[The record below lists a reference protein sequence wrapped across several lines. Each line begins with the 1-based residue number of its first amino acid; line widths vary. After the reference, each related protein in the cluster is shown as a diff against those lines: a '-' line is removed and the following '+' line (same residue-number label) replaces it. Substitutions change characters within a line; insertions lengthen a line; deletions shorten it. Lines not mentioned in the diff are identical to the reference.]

1 MNRILTTF
9 GICAA
14 LSMTLMGNSCDAP
27 IDNRLSQ
34 AQKASEAAK
43 SIAFTDNAEIE
54 NIKKRIELTS
64 KPGLLGYV
72 AIINKVGQVSLY
84 TPVQGK
90 LTSGSKRLNPPDR
103 ASANFGG
110 GQNTVVRAAP
120 SDEGT
125 GEVQENIFSWSP
137 NGQYFQTNEGY
148 IYSDKPFRP
157 TQQPL
162 LVIDSNSSEKN

>member
-1 MNRILTTF
+1 MIL
-9 GICAA
+9 II
-14 LSMTLMGNSCDAP
+14 S
-27 IDNRLSQ
+27 SQ

-43 SIAFTDNAEIE
+43 SITFTDNAEIE

-125 GEVQENIFSWSP
+125 WGGSGEYIFFWSP